1 MGLTIKLT
9 THVVYDFEACRDA
22 PLPSVDP
29 SVVTM

>member
-1 MGLTIKLT
+1 MSLTIKLT
-9 THVVYDFEACRDA
+9 THVVYDFGAWRDA